1 MKISVIIPVY
11 NAENYLE
18 AALLSVMNQTLT
30 DIEIILVND
39 GSTDGSRAIIEKYA
53 AIDSRIVVINK
64 ENQGVALARAD
75 GVAISKG
82 DYIQTMDNDD
92 YMYPYALERLY
103 NRAIETD
110 ADMVVG
116 RALFHIVEHDREEM
130 DPRIDFDVITG
141 IELIRLISNQKA
153 CWATWTR
160 LHKATIYR
168 DQEILTSPLVNRAED
183 VYLTSQ
189 LCYFAKKV
197 VAIDET
203 IIMWNIRTSS
213 LSNCKSLS
221 GREIDEL
228 IALPALLED
237 FFRSKGL
244 SKELED
250 DIIKLRASFYQI
262 RFFRG
267 KLKDAYRMFMNIR
280 KIIEIKPE
288 IRNYMEQ
295 KMVKLLDTYYQN
307 RFLCYVRIIKY
318 HKKSS

>member
-11 NAENYLE
+11 NAEKYLE
-18 AALLSVMNQTLT
+18 VAILSVINQTLT

-92 YMYPYALERLY
+92 YMYPYALEKLY

-116 RALFHIVEHDREEM
+116 RALFYILEHDREGM
-130 DPRIDFDVITG
+130 DPRIDFNVITG
-141 IELIRLISNQKA
+141 IELIHLISNQKA

-160 LHKATIYR
+160 LHKASIYR
-168 DQEILTSPLVNRAED
+168 DQKILISPLVNRAED

-203 IIMWNIRTSS
+203 IIKWNIRTSS
-213 LSNCKSLS
+213 LSNSRKLS
-221 GREIDEL
+221 DKEVTEL
-228 IALPALLED
+228 IALPSLLDD

-244 SKELED
+244 SKEVED
-250 DIIKLRASFYQI
+250 DIIKLKASFYQI
-262 RFFRG
+262 IFFKG
-267 KLKDAYRMFMNIR
+267 KLKDIYRMFMNIR
-280 KIIEIKPE
+280 KIIEENPKIKK
-288 IRNYMEQ
+288 YMEP
-295 KMVKLLDTYYQN
+295 KMIKLLDTYDQN
-307 RFLCYVRIIKY
+307 RILCYARIIKY
-318 HKKSS
+318 HTKS